1 MPELYADT
9 DAWLVLLPIIRAA
22 RRHALE
28 LYVVTRDFFAVDG
41 SVHLILQEERV
52 NSGAWIAAN
61 IAAGDICV
69 TGDPGLAASCIARGA
84 RALSPAGRAWS
95 GEGGAESVLGSVA
108 NAQALARA
116 LDAVINE
123 RRVAYAAPP
132 HWPTHGRPRWRA
144 AQG

>member
-52 NSGAWIAAN
+52 NS
-61 IAAGDICV
+61 
-69 TGDPGLAASCIARGA
+69 LAASCIARGA